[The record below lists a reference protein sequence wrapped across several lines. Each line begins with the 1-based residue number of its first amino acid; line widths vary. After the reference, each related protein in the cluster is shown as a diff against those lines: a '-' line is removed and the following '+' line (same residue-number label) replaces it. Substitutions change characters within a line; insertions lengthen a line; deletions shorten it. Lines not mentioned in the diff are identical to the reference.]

1 MAVTLPLH
9 YRHIT
14 VTLLLQ
20 ARTAASLRVLTVPL
34 PFHYRSFTVTLPL
47 QARTAASLRVL
58 TAILEEVPDDEDEK
72 LRSRQARDGNVTA
85 M

>member
-14 VTLLLQ
+14 VTLL
-20 ARTAASLRVLTVPL
+20 
-34 PFHYRSFTVTLPL
+34 L